1 VSVWNIVM
9 SKNSVA
15 KFRFLFFFI
24 TFIAVVLA
32 IILGWI
38 SWKFYPQL
46 KKKGG
51 LKELFN
57 PIPLINS
64 IRKKPPS
71 GPPGEGEG

>member
-1 VSVWNIVM
+1 M
-9 SKNSVA
+9 SKTSVA
-15 KFRFLFFFI
+15 RFRALFFTI
-24 TFIAVVLA
+24 TFIAVLLA
-32 IILGWI
+32 VVLGWN

-51 LKELFN
+51 LRELFN

-71 GPPGEGEG
+71 GPPGEGGL